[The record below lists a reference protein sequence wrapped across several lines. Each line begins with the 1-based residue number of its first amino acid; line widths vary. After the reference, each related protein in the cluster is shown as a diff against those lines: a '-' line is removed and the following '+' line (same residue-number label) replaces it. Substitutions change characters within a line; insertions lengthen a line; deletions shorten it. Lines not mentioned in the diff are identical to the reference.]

1 MADFD
6 QINQAYNDQPWSVE
20 HPNENLNVPDVGTT
34 FSTGLSTGDLR
45 RKYNFGN
52 TFTTL
57 SAKRDPFLHLL
68 NRIKGGKVATDDP
81 FFKFTTKRM
90 CGPQHR
96 YGYIV
101 GADELPAAHA
111 QSKTD
116 TVFAAYCVTNSD
128 DLAAN
133 DISAGAFTAAGKV
146 AVGEGLVLKLNGDY
160 LTTGNRRN
168 AYANTKQFA
177 GSPIQLGADDTA
189 PRAFLKDQVI
199 KINTKASITA
209 IDDFKTNDYILAHIV
224 ASPVYEA
231 DGKYVL
237 LSVRVTKAP
246 STNTNLSLGSHNSG
260 GVLSGSLASQTP
272 TELEAAR
279 CYPVGSGYREL
290 SGYGEGWKDQ
300 PWSTDAGMTQIFKTT
315 MMMSNRAQAIVLK
328 YEPSE
333 WRRVW
338 GSKLQEHAWDIA
350 QTGYFGVQSNDTT
363 NNITYTQGAVDYI
376 INNGNTFA
384 WSDSYTVDDFMNDMS
399 IYKDPRSDL
408 GGQIAYFCNSE
419 VWNWM
424 QRMGGFLK
432 NNSEISTNYEFQLTG
447 RGIAKGVPFSKIST
461 VYGDLNLIR
470 DVHLDGTAIKILAV
484 NLNGCRYRPL
494 IGNGQNRDTT
504 VYVGVKTIENSG
516 EDYRVDLIQTDAG
529 FEFSSPETHALWL

>member
-1 MADFD
+1 MADDFEG
-6 QINQAYNDQPWSVE
+6 INQAYNDQPWSVE
-20 HPNENLNVPDVGTT
+20 HPNENLNVPDVGTS
-34 FSTGLSTGDLR
+34 FGVGLSTGDLR

-101 GADELPAAHA
+101 GADEITAHA
-111 QSKTD
+111 QTKD
-116 TVFAAYCVTNSD
+116 DAAFGLYNGGTI

-133 DISAGAFTAAGKV
+133 DWSGGDATPAEI
-146 AVGEGLVLKLNGDY
+146 AVGKGLVLKVAGDY

-177 GSPIQLGADDTA
+177 GSPIQLLDDDTA

-199 KINTKASITA
+199 KINMKSDSSASGYFT
-209 IDDFKTNDYILAHIV
+209 TSDYMLAHIDS
-224 ASPVYEA
+224 SPKYEA
-231 DGKYVL
+231 DGKFAL
-237 LSVRVTKAP
+237 ISCRITKTVSDTAVYKY
-246 STNTNLSLGSHNSG
+246 SSSFNAA
-260 GVLSGSLASQTP
+260 VLSGSLASNTP

-279 CYPVGSGYREL
+279 CYPVGTGYREL

-315 MMMSNRAQAIVLK
+315 MMMSNRAQATVLK

-350 QTGYFGVQSNDTT
+350 QTGYFGVQNNDST

-399 IYKDPRSDL
+399 TYKDPRSDL

-424 QRMGGFLK
+424 QRMGGFMK

>member
-1 MADFD
+1 MADYD
-6 QINQAYNDQPWSVE
+6 GITSPAYQTDKPWSVE
-20 HPNENLNVPDVGTT
+20 HPAQNLNVPDVGST
-34 FSTGLSTGDLR
+34 FGTSLSTGDLR

-81 FFKFTTKRM
+81 FFKFTTKRNI
-90 CGPQHR
+90 GPQHR

-101 GADELPAAHA
+101 GADEISALTES
-111 QSKTD
+111 QWSGTGYNSG
-116 TVFAAYCVTNSD
+116 TV

-133 DISAGAFTAAGKV
+133 DWSAGAATTAEI
-146 AVGEGLVLKLNGDY
+146 AVGKILVLKMAGDY
-160 LTTGNRRN
+160 LYGGNRRN
-168 AYANTKQFA
+168 AYGNATQSVIGGA
-177 GSPIQLGADDTA
+177 IQLLADDTA
-189 PRAFLKDQVI
+189 PRSFLKDQVI
-199 KINTKASITA
+199 KINMKTSIA
-209 IDDFKTNDYILAHIV
+209 AENNFKTQDYMLCQV
-224 ASPVYEA
+224 VYEP
-231 DGKYVL
+231 KYETDNKFAL
-237 LSVRVTKAP
+237 IYVRIIKAVA
-246 STNTNLSLGSHNSG
+246 NTTTHKYIASHNSG
-260 GVLSGSLASQTP
+260 GVLSGSLADYTP

-279 CYPVGSGYREL
+279 CYPVGTGYKEL
-290 SGYGEGWKDQ
+290 SGYGTGWKDQ

-315 MMMSNRAQAIVLK
+315 MMMSNRSQATVLK

-350 QTGYFGVQSNDTT
+350 QTGYFGVQNNDTT

-384 WSDSYTVDDFMNDMS
+384 WSSTYTTDDFMNDMS
-399 IYKDPRSDL
+399 IYKDPRTDL

-424 QRMGGFLK
+424 QKQGGFLK
-432 NNSEISTNYEFQLTG
+432 NNSEMSTNYEFQLTG
-447 RGIAKGVPFSKIST
+447 RGVAKGVPFSKIST
-461 VYGDLNLIR
+461 VYGDMNLVR
-470 DVHLDGTAIKILAV
+470 DVHLDGTNVKILAV

-494 IGNGQNRDTT
+494 IGNGVNRDTT

-529 FEFSSPETHALWL
+529 FEFSQPETHAIWL